1 MVGGIEYTPFM
12 LRSLDEYDQGIQFL
26 D

>member
-1 MVGGIEYTPFM
+1 VGGIEYTPFM
-12 LRSLDEYDQGIQFL
+12 LRSLDEYDQGIQLF